1 VVHAGRRGTALNLTC
16 NAQPSD
22 LPTTQSRSQVGESC
36 AGQPATVHS
45 SSNPESE
52 ESADDRAVP
61 RLWEKLLERPRA
73 GLLQK
78 TLPQNSVG
86 FELEHSCPRSRVIR
100 RKLVTSRS
108 PQQAGCSSPG

>member
-1 VVHAGRRGTALNLTC
+1 MVHAGRRGTALNLTC
-16 NAQPSD
+16 NAQPAD

-78 TLPQNSVG
+78 TLPRQNS
-86 FELEHSCPRSRVIR
+86 SRIPNCISRARAAEVILP
-100 RKLVTSRS
+100 KAGDVTFTTA
-108 PQQAGCSSPG
+108 AGWL